1 MERQLISSG
10 SPFEKPIGF
19 SRAVRVGNAIA
30 VSGTAPIAPGGGT
43 AYPGDLYRQT
53 RTCLEIIKNAVENAG
68 GHLDDVIRTRIMLT
82 DISRWQKAARA
93 HGEFF
98 GEIRPASTFVQVSR
112 FIDAD
117 WLVEI
122 EADCVVVQ
130 GAHLTP

>member
-1 MERQLISSG
+1 MPRQLISSG

-30 VSGTAPIAPGGGT
+30 VSGTAPLAPGGGT

-53 RTCLEIIKNAVENAG
+53 RTCLEIIKDAIEKAG
-68 GHLDDVIRTRIMLT
+68 GRMADVIRTRIMLV
-82 DISRWQKAARA
+82 DISRWQDAARA

-98 GEIRPASTFVQVSR
+98 GDIRPASTFVQVSR

-122 EADCVVVQ
+122 EADGVVAQ
-130 GAHLTP
+130 GTIA